1 MLQRGRVVLSLAGR
15 DKDRLL
21 AVLAVD
27 PAGYLLVADGKERP
41 LERPKRKNPR
51 HVAQTRRVLG
61 EAAMAT
67 TVNCAGH
74 WPSGRRREKAGAKN
88 QAPGTLSGGR
98 SPKEVVECP
107 RRTLSNWKAPLWRL
121 CQRHVS
127 GGAGQRTSDPGH
139 ISGKLRMNYIRIL
152 PGDKVTVE
160 MSPYDL
166 TKGRITWRTK

>member
-67 TVNCAGH
+67 NREL
-74 WPSGRRREKAGAKN
+74 RRALAQPEDGGKKPA
-88 QAPGTLSGGR
+88 QEPGPG
-98 SPKEVVECP
+98 EAP
-107 RRTLSNWKAPLWRL
+107 RRPFTE
-121 CQRHVS
+121 
-127 GGAGQRTSDPGH
+127 GGC
-139 ISGKLRMNYIRIL
+139 
-152 PGDKVTVE
+152 
-160 MSPYDL
+160 
-166 TKGRITWRTK
+166 